1 MGLSSGELLLSG
13 FLCLRIEGII
23 LLEFYDF
30 VIKNFF
36 LCIRMLL
43 SSSLSI
49 NDSVKYNFFF
59 FWGGG

>member
-36 LCIRMLL
+36 FMYQ
-43 SSSLSI
+43 
-49 NDSVKYNFFF
+49 DATVKFT
-59 FWGGG
+59 